1 MKKLTEVER
10 LEIARRLAV
19 MDRQMLVGVREVAVL
34 YNTSIASIQQAC
46 SKNRL
51 ARGDVAL
58 RLPPRIG
65 GLGRRVVWL
74 HGDVRDCV
82 AQAHAQAQALAVA
95 QAQAHAA
102 TQAPGAAGTEHGQL
116 DPATPAQAPD
126 ATKPSV
132 KDQQSAKRMGRKRKA

>member
-1 MKKLTEVER
+1 MEKLTEADR
-10 LEIARRLAV
+10 LEIAKRLAV

-58 RLPPRIG
+58 RLPPRVG

-82 AQAHAQAQALAVA
+82 AQAHAQALALALA
-95 QAQAHAA
+95 QAQAQAA
-102 TQAPGAAGTEHGQL
+102 TQTPGAAGTGHSQP
-116 DPATPAQAPD
+116 DQATPAQAPD
-126 ATKPSV
+126 ATKPSG
-132 KDQQSAKRMGRKRKA
+132 KDQPSATRMGRKRKA

>member
-1 MKKLTEVER
+1 MKKLTEAER

-58 RLPPRIG
+58 RLPPRVG

-82 AQAHAQAQALAVA
+82 AQAHAQTQA

-102 TQAPGAAGTEHGQL
+102 APAPGAAGTGNGQP
-116 DPATPAQAPD
+116 DQATPAQAPE
-126 ATKPSV
+126 AIKPSG
-132 KDQQSAKRMGRKRKA
+132 KDQPGEARMGRKRKA